1 MLSTPLVSVIIIFLN
16 ADEFLQEAI
25 ESVLAQTYDRWELIL
40 VDDGSTDRSTQMA
53 REYADLRPGKVIYLE
68 HADHAN
74 LGKGASRN
82 LGIRRARGEYVA
94 FLDADDVWLPH
105 KLEQQAAIFG
115 AYPDAGM
122 LYGNTLYWYSW
133 TDDEEDLAKDFIPK
147 LGVETEKLIYPPM
160 LLSLYLRGKAA
171 VPCTCSILVR
181 RRIAAELHGF
191 DETFTGVNNIYEDQT
206 FVAKLCCTTP
216 VVVVNSCWDKY
227 RQQPQSS
234 MAVAQYT
241 GTEVQARKFFL
252 HWLEAYLNRKS
263 ITDRQVWQEL
273 RRAMW
278 LISLPRWMPQHIGF
292 QKSVRWVKK
301 WILRAE
307 EQLFP
312 QLIRNR
318 LWANGKQ
325 ALGPRRAT

>member
-1 MLSTPLVSVIIIFLN
+1 
-16 ADEFLQEAI
+16 
-25 ESVLAQTYDRWELIL
+25 
-40 VDDGSTDRSTQMA
+40 
-53 REYADLRPGKVIYLE
+53 
-68 HADHAN
+68 
-74 LGKGASRN
+74 
-82 LGIRRARGEYVA
+82 
-94 FLDADDVWLPH
+94 
-105 KLEQQAAIFG
+105 
-115 AYPDAGM
+115 
-122 LYGNTLYWYSW
+122 
-133 TDDEEDLAKDFIPK
+133 
-147 LGVETEKLIYPPM
+147 
-160 LLSLYLRGKAA
+160 
-171 VPCTCSILVR
+171 
-181 RRIAAELHGF
+181 
-191 DETFTGVNNIYEDQT
+191 
-206 FVAKLCCTTP
+206 
-216 VVVVNSCWDKY
+216 
-227 RQQPQSS
+227 